1 MTFLFSSDYWNSTGQ
16 YAPQHQ
22 LDDSPYSSAD
32 NTPVGTPDHSGTEDP
47 HVGGIDLEHVA
58 RNLSLLTDS
67 AVHVTDTAP
76 RTPVGS
82 PVGTPYSTP
91 DISETEDHE
100 PVRIS
105 ESHFQRPPTLVGE
118 NRAVDV
124 LKVDDKSDAFK
135 KAMAAIDGDTTSWQE
150 AKKVMFKGAQGH
162 EQRWALT
169 RAVISVA
176 RFIGGVLGYALSP
189 LSFGKAGAIDWA
201 KQENANRKILREGRF
216 ELSPQLQ
223 DGQNKNIA
231 GVEAMQVQAMYSR
244 TGTGATFADITA
256 GRTANHGAL
265 PMSAQM
271 TATQGANAAVKVDL
285 VQQELQPQLQAW
297 QDALVAVGAGLNDD
311 EYRALVAV
319 ATNNVTNKMSGN
331 DAKNFVIENAAAFYG
346 SSAESRIGS
355 TLAARMNTN
364 TLVQPNAE
372 GRYEGVAKLHQDIAE
387 RAALIEHV
395 TGRDAKEVET
405 KIYEALNADPKFA
418 AKMQKMESTAHG
430 IIKAER
436 NLDALKAS
444 FVAERLK
451 TAGSLAHFGWNT
463 PNSKGIGEEFLKK
476 MLVLSA
482 DDFERAQA
490 AQTLIN
496 GGESDL
502 EQLASRKGSLA
513 QDRQALIGQFQ
524 EMFDFLGNLEDD
536 FERYVLQHEEKAQ
549 AQLEAL
555 NAIHTLRGQGPAENL
570 EADLIAAEKI
580 PAAID
585 ASTAK
590 ADPIDDATLVR
601 FFDTLAGEGTVSNP
615 GAPTMLARFVQTL
628 DERGKIEMV
637 AQEDGSETDRLLG
650 LTAAQLAGITKP
662 GTIQLPLRD
671 GAVAMREFDQMAEVR
686 TARGITQARR
696 EAVREA
702 EEEEVFVEATPVVSE
717 EDRLAALRA
726 QLDAEEG
733 QQ

>member
-1 MTFLFSSDYWNSTGQ
+1 MAHFLSSDYWMSRGQ
-16 YAPQHQ
+16 YAPTPQHE
-22 LDDSPYSSAD
+22 LDVESPVSSVES
-32 NTPVGTPDHSGTEDP
+32 TPVGTPDHSGHEDV
-47 HVGGIDLEHVA
+47 HVGGGIDLEKVA
-58 RNLSLLTDS
+58 STLANLTGE
-67 AVHVTDTAP
+67 AVRETP
-76 RTPVGS
+76 QRTPVGTPLSS
-82 PVGTPYSTP
+82 PVGTPYSSP
-91 DISETEDHE
+91 DISETEDVE
-100 PVRIS
+100 FIQVSERTPVRP
-105 ESHFQRPPTLVGE
+105 QTLVGE
-118 NRAVDV
+118 NRAVSV
-124 LKVDDKSDAFK
+124 LNVDENGAAFK
-135 KAMAAIDGDTTSWQE
+135 KAMAAIDGDTSAWKE

-169 RAVISVA
+169 RGVISVA

-189 LSFGKAGAIDWA
+189 LSFGKAGAMDWA

-223 DGQNKNIA
+223 DGQNKDIA

-265 PMSAQM
+265 PMSAHM

-285 VQQELQPQLQAW
+285 VQQELKPQLQAW
-297 QDALVAVGAGLNDD
+297 QDALVAVGAGLSDD
-311 EYRALVAV
+311 EYRALVAI
-319 ATNNVTNKMSGN
+319 ATNNVTDQMIGN
-331 DAKNFVIENAAAFYG
+331 DAKNFVVENAAAFYG

-387 RAALIEHV
+387 RAALIAQV
-395 TGRDAKEVET
+395 TGRDAEEVET
-405 KIYEALNADPKFA
+405 KIYEALNADPKFV
-418 AKMQKMESTAHG
+418 AKMQKMETTAHG

-436 NLDALKAS
+436 DLDALKAS
-444 FVAERLK
+444 FVEERLK
-451 TAGSLAHFGWNT
+451 TAGSLAHFAWNT
-463 PNSKGIGEEFLKK
+463 GASKGIGEEFLKK
-476 MLVLSA
+476 MLVLTP

-496 GGESDL
+496 GGETDL

-536 FERYVLQHEEKAQ
+536 FEAYVLQHEEKAQ
-549 AQLEAL
+549 AQLDAL
-555 NAIHTLRGQGPAENL
+555 HALHTLRGQGPAANL
-570 EADLIAAEKI
+570 EGDLIAADKI

-590 ADPIDDATLVR
+590 ADPIDDRTLVK

-628 DERGKIEMV
+628 EERGKIEMV
-637 AQEDGSETDRLLG
+637 DQEDGPAKDKLLG
-650 LTAAQLAGITKP
+650 LTDAQLAGITKA
-662 GTIQLPLRD
+662 GSIQLPLRG
-671 GAVAMREFDQMAEVR
+671 GAVTMREFDRMDEVR
-686 TARGITQARR
+686 AARGTAQAQR
-696 EAVREA
+696 EATRDA
-702 EEEEVFVEATPVVSE
+702 EEHIVVEEQV
-717 EDRLAALRA
+717 DRLAALRA
-726 QLDAEEG
+726 EIGAEES
-733 QQ
+733 